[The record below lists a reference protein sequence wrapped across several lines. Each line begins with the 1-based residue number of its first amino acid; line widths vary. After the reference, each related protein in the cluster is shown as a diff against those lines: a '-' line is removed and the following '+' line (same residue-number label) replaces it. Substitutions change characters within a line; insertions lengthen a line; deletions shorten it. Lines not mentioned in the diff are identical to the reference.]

1 MIRRELTILTSR
13 WIVSR
18 SYLKQ
23 HTPNVKEIIAK
34 RYRTLIEEGKLK
46 NKNTDPKNVV
56 AFESLAAER
65 YIKSMDEELF
75 TKVTEHQKES
85 LNQLND
91 KYNENHDEPTFPMS
105 NAASVDFISYNEKKC
120 KDLFTNPQMEKGFH
134 VRSDDLVQEYR
145 EGYVG
150 ELENDELTVPEVT
163 LHGPEDAV
171 ERIDFQLP
179 GQASNRSLNKLNSKP
194 QETNKVEALPEEIKI
209 EADIPPSKMACAGCG
224 ANFQCNNTSFP
235 GFVPYNTFTEI
246 ENSSRYRKKSSGSTY
261 NNTLCRRCHLLKE
274 HNFLLNV
281 SVSPLDYEEMMGD
294 LKIKEALI
302 LLVVDVTDLPYSI
315 YDKLPDIIGHGKP
328 IIVIGNKVDLLPP
341 DARDG
346 YLKNFSNVLYK
357 ALQDTGLKDKFNILH
372 IALVSAKTGY
382 GIEQLITQ
390 IYLKWTDLK
399 DNVRSDIYLLGNT
412 NAGKS
417 SIFNI
422 FLQSDLCKVRA
433 MDLVERACASPW
445 PGTTMSLLKF
455 PVMNLS
461 SQKLEIRRRRL
472 LSVQAWLKK
481 EERNRWML
489 LKESKDPRYA
499 TLMGVVDSSF
509 KSIDAQHQPES
520 FDNVKA
526 AFGYD
531 IDLSSKENEERKKF
545 FNPNDPQF
553 VKGTWC
559 YDTPGVVSDSQLMN
573 IFTLDELIKIFPRK
587 IMIPRTFILREE
599 QSLLIGGVVE
609 VMSKDTS
616 VLVTLF
622 CSEKLPVNIMKSDE
636 VKEFLDAYLGKPNL
650 VVPCGNQKRME
661 AYPKFEGQTFEIQGK
676 GMEKGSCDITISS
689 IGWLMV
695 TSKKEQKNTIT
706 VKTPGGKG
714 IFLRD
719 LPMLPYSLSFRGS
732 RIGGTQEYKTRT
744 IPFIKQTKERKGND
758 KNYRKFRNN
767 KKF

>member
-23 HTPNVKEIIAK
+23 YTPNVKEIIAK
-34 RYRTLIEEGKLK
+34 RYRTLIEDAKLK
-46 NKNTDPKNVV
+46 NKKVDPKNVI

-65 YIKSMDEELF
+65 YIKSIDQELF

-85 LNQLND
+85 LKQLTDEYND
-91 KYNENHDEPTFPMS
+91 NHDEPTFPMA
-105 NAASVDFISYNEKKC
+105 NTASVNFISENGKKC
-120 KDLFTNPQMEKGFH
+120 YDLFTNPQMEKGFH
-134 VRSDDLVQEYR
+134 VRGDELVQEYR

-150 ELENDELTVPEVT
+150 ELENDDLTVPEVT

-179 GQASNRSLNKLNSKP
+179 GQASVRSLKKLDLKAK
-194 QETNKVEALPEEIKI
+194 ETTMVEALPEEKNI
-209 EADIPPSKMACAGCG
+209 EADIPPSNKVCAGCG
-224 ANFQCNNTSFP
+224 ANFQCNNTSLP
-235 GFVPYNTFTEI
+235 GFIPYNTFTEI
-246 ENSSRYRKKSSGSTY
+246 EKSSRYKNKSSGNTY
-261 NNTLCRRCHLLKE
+261 NNTLCRRCYLLKE

-281 SVSPLDYEEMMGD
+281 SVSPLDYEEMIGG

-357 ALQDTGLKDKFNILH
+357 ALQDTGLKDKFNIIH

-399 DNVRSDIYLLGNT
+399 DSIRSDIYLLGNT

-461 SQKLEIRRRRL
+461 PQKLEIRRRRL

-481 EERNRWML
+481 EERNRLML
-489 LKESKDPRYA
+489 LRETKDPKYA

-509 KSIDAQHQPES
+509 KSIDAKHQPES
-520 FDNVKA
+520 IQNVEA
-526 AFGYD
+526 AFGHD
-531 IDLSSKENEERKKF
+531 VNLSSRNNEEREKF
-545 FNPNDPQF
+545 FNPDDPTF
-553 VKGTWC
+553 AKGTWC
-559 YDTPGVVSDSQLMN
+559 YDTPGVVNESQLMN

-587 IMIPRTFILREE
+587 IMTPRTFILREE
-599 QSLLIGGVVE
+599 QSLLVGGVVE
-609 VMSKDTS
+609 FMSKDTT

-622 CSEKLPVNIMKSDE
+622 CSEKLPANIMRSDD

-650 VVPCGNQKRME
+650 VVPCGNQKRMD

-676 GMEKGSCDITISS
+676 GMEKGACDITISS

-732 RIGGTQEYKTRT
+732 RIGGTQEYKTKT
-744 IPFIKQTKERKGND
+744 IPFLKDSEEQKGNG
-758 KNYRKFRNN
+758 KEHRKFRNN
-767 KKF
+767 KRL